1 MKRTNTTDAVT
12 TTSVILFVIA
22 VADGKYAT
30 GFDWFIRAVCVYPF
44 AFLAWRTHRQR
55 KQG

>member
-22 VADGKYAT
+22 VTDGKYAT

>member
-12 TTSVILFVIA
+12 TTSMILFVLA
-22 VADGKYAT
+22 LAGDPTDT
-30 GFDWFIRAVCVYPF
+30 GFDWFVRAVCVYPF
-44 AFLAWRTHRQR
+44 AHLAWRTHRQQ